1 MAKFSRFDP
10 SNKKRN
16 KDKYQQR
23 DKDFRFDREE
33 RESRNHHNNQHLIRT
48 AELEYHMAKNKRLT
62 DA

>member
-23 DKDFRFDREE
+23 DREARLDREE
-33 RESRNHHNNQHLIRT
+33 RESRNHYNNQHLMRS
-48 AELEYHMAKNKRLT
+48 AELEYKMMKTK
-62 DA
+62 